1 VANWTATN
9 DAAACSG
16 SGATSCGFSQAYS
29 TNLTPEVIF
38 FSTTTTNGNLGGVTG
53 ADAICSS
60 DPQATTYGGTYKAYI
75 ADGTTRVAC
84 TTSNCS
90 GGGTSEHVNWV
101 LQPYTSYKF
110 YFTATESATRQT
122 TVNGIFSGDDLG
134 TSDFP
139 TPLVSGDLF
148 RITQLT
154 GLDADFISSTGH
166 NCNNWT
172 DGSAGSN
179 ARAGFIVDTLMP
191 VPPTPMAIKVFNVN
205 TDGAGYSSC
214 ENTFKVMC
222 VQQPPSLS
230 ITPQNLTLGI
240 GVSQTFTA
248 TISQISD
255 HPVDVTFTPTVT
267 ASTCL
272 WNQSSFP
279 STSCIST
286 TPPTAQTASC
296 TIATGQTTCS
306 VAYVTQ
312 ANNVVGLGNGANDI
326 TLSVST
332 TGYLG
337 ASTSVTIYAP
347 PA

>member
-1 VANWTATN
+1 M
-9 DAAACSG
+9 
-16 SGATSCGFSQAYS
+16 
-29 TNLTPEVIF
+29 
-38 FSTTTTNGNLGGVTG
+38 GGVTG

-139 TPLVSGDLF
+139 TPTEIGTTLF
-148 RITQLT
+148 DIKTFT
-154 GLDADFISSTGH
+154 GLNDDATTATGH
-166 NCNNWT
+166 TCLNWT
-172 DGSAGSN
+172 NGTSANN
-179 ARAGFIVDTLMP
+179 ARNGVIKDALNSSPDGP
-191 VPPTPMAIKVFNVN
+191 VLTKIFYIN
-205 TDGAGYSSC
+205 TDGAGYTSC
-214 ENTFKVMC
+214 ENTINVMC

-230 ITPQNLTLGI
+230 ITPQNLTLGN

-248 TISQISD
+248 TISPISD

-267 ASTCL
+267 AYTCL

-279 STSCIST
+279 STSCINT

-312 ANNVVGLGNGANDI
+312 ANVVGLGNGANDI
-326 TLSVST
+326 TLSVSA